1 MKENKVDRLY
11 ETIRKIDAVY
21 DLWASK
27 QELTSYE
34 LRIYYEML
42 KKEDACITQKE
53 LCKKL
58 EAPKTSI
65 NSIIKKQLLEG
76 IIQMNVNPLNK
87 REKILSFT
95 EKGKKAAEAVINP
108 LLTYE
113 EEVSEMLDA
122 EETETAIRV
131 QVRLAELLEEK
142 VRGDEA

>member
-1 MKENKVDRLY
+1 MKENRVDRLY
-11 ETIRKIDAVY
+11 ETIRRIDAAY

-34 LRIYYEML
+34 LQIYYEML

-76 IIQMNVNPLNK
+76 IIQMDINPLNK
-87 REKILSFT
+87 REKIISFT

-108 LLTYE
+108 LLAYE
-113 EEVSEMLDA
+113 EEVSELLDA
-122 EETETAIRV
+122 EETEIAIRV